1 MASLI
6 ISLCVLFYKLL
17 IPAATT
23 AILAVLILLAVL
35 TYSQNAQ
42 IPRVRRRGTPVH
54 ILIVLGSGGHTTEM
68 FYLLEKHESLDPSIY
83 TYRTYVVTSGDQF
96 SARKAE
102 HFERQLADKQRKK
115 AKGNTDTGSFD
126 IVTIPRARRVHQSY
140 WTTPFTTLQSIWA
153 CLLVLGGR
161 YPNQKKLPWK
171 YPSVYPDLIMTNG
184 PAVSVCMVLAAK
196 LLRSFIFMS
205 RSVSVQARGQ
215 PEVSRLRT
223 IFVESWA
230 RISRLSMSGT
240 ILLPLA
246 DQFLVQ
252 WPDLAGR
259 RAWWGM
265 KKTVYAGWAVL

>member
-1 MASLI
+1 M
-6 ISLCVLFYKLL
+6 C
-17 IPAATT
+17 
-23 AILAVLILLAVL
+23 
-35 TYSQNAQ
+35 
-42 IPRVRRRGTPVH
+42 
-54 ILIVLGSGGHTTEM
+54 
-68 FYLLEKHESLDPSIY
+68 YLLEKHDNLEPSIY

-96 SARKAE
+96 SATKAE
-102 HFERQLADKQRKK
+102 RFEAQLAEKQRKK
-115 AKGNTDTGSFD
+115 TKCDTDIGAFD

-140 WTTPFTTLQSIWA
+140 WSTPFTTLQAIWA
-153 CLLVLGGR
+153 CLLVLCGR

-171 YPSVYPDLIMTNG
+171 YPSVYPDLIITNG

-196 LLRSFIFMS
+196 LLRGFIFVS
-205 RSVSVQARGQ
+205 RLASVQARGQ
-215 PEVSRLRT
+215 PEISRLRT

-265 KKTVYAGWAVL
+265 KKTVYAGWVVL